1 MKKLHIFIYIG
12 AMAASPAFA
21 QLNNSVEVTN
31 TVKPVVKDAKKV
43 DVKTQAAET
52 QVKHYTMQYNVN
64 GQQLNQYQE
73 EPLGDYSSEEVWK
86 GNKNGYLQL
95 AGMSHEQVD
104 GEIAYKFNLT
114 DNDALTL
121 DYTLKGYNGKT
132 LENEYYGINKWK
144 SRFYDNRGQVKYNH
158 LFDNGVDFFAKGAF
172 QNQVF
177 NYYNSLNIPGVTD
190 KQHNTI
196 GDFELGI
203 TPYQIDKFSIGATGN
218 LKFFNQNRNT
228 LFNKELGE
236 TIFQADADLGYKF
249 TEEHAA
255 GLGIEFTSSSYGN
268 DELKG
273 MTHFHFTPHYL
284 YNGEQF
290 NLKLGVFIGTDG
302 DVAPDA
308 SFTYHINNKSDA
320 YIIAKGYMEEND
332 FRRFSSMSPYF
343 ALPIL
348 EKTQMDDEFHQID
361 ARAGYKF
368 NSGKG
373 FGGDINLGY
382 DMSKNHADI
391 AWMTNATNGF
401 YYPLISFTKSKNFY
415 FNADFTY
422 AYKDIVKLDLRHQI
436 NIESNKEKDE
446 TKWLSGS
453 YIKPMFDM
461 QWKADAKIIK
471 DLYFGIDWQL
481 ACFNSPEIDVVGGK
495 AYERPTIL
503 NLGASLRYALPI
515 NTPLSVFVKGDNLLN
530 QKYDRYYGYS
540 TLGTNVIAGFA
551 LSF

>member
-21 QLNNSVEVTN
+21 QLNNTVEVTN
-31 TVKPVVKDAKKV
+31 TVKPVVTDAKKV
-43 DVKTQAAET
+43 DVKSQAADT

-64 GQQLNQYQE
+64 GQNLNEYQA

-95 AGMSHEQVD
+95 AGLSHEQVD
-104 GEIAYKFNLT
+104 GEIAYKFNLS
-114 DNDALTL
+114 DNDALTI
-121 DYTLKGYNGKT
+121 DYTLKGHNGKT
-132 LENEYYGINKWK
+132 LDNEYYNIKNWK
-144 SRFYDNRGQVKYNH
+144 SRFYDNSGQLKYNH
-158 LFDNGVDFFAKGAF
+158 RFDNGVDFFAKGAF

-177 NYYNSLNIPGVTD
+177 NYCNSLNIPGVTD

-203 TPYQIDKFSIGATGN
+203 TPYQIDKFSIGATGE
-218 LKFFNQNRNT
+218 LKFFNQDRRT
-228 LFNKELGE
+228 FLIKELGE
-236 TIFQADADLGYKF
+236 TVFQANADLGYQF
-249 TEEHAA
+249 TDEHAA
-255 GLGIEFTSSSYGN
+255 GLGLEFTSASYGN
-268 DELKG
+268 DELRG

-284 YNGEQF
+284 FKGEQF
-290 NLKLGVFIGTDG
+290 NLKLGLFVGSDG
-302 DVAPDA
+302 DIAPDA
-308 SFTYHINNKSDA
+308 SFTYHINNNSDVYA
-320 YIIAKGYMEEND
+320 FAKGYMEEND
-332 FRRFSSMSPYF
+332 FRRFSSMTPYF
-343 ALPIL
+343 TIL
-348 EKTQMDDEFHQID
+348 ELKPIDMDDEFHQID
-361 ARAGYKF
+361 ARVGYKF
-368 NSGKG
+368 KSEIGI
-373 FGGDINLGY
+373 GGDINAGY

-391 AWMTNATNGF
+391 TWMGNAMNGLN
-401 YYPLISFTKSKNFY
+401 YPLISFTKSKNFY
-415 FNADFTY
+415 MNADFTY

-436 NIESNKEKDE
+436 NIESNKEKGE
-446 TKWLSGS
+446 SEWLNGS

-481 ACFNSPEIDVVGGK
+481 ACFNSPEIPVDGGK
-495 AYERPTIL
+495 AYERPSII
-503 NLGASLRYALPI
+503 NLGASLRYTLPVNI
-515 NTPLSVFVKGDNLLN
+515 PLSVFVKGDNLLN